1 MKSHFF
7 AYLMRMKNIKRW
19 GLMRN
24 TEQENIKEHSLDVA
38 YIAHALGAIA
48 NNVYGKDVD
57 IKNLVM
63 IAMYHD
69 VTEVI
74 TGDLATP
81 VKYFNPEIKTAYK
94 ELEKLSAGRILN
106 MLPQEIAGEYE
117 CINGGNEY
125 EEKLVKAADK
135 ISAYFK
141 CVEELKSGNREFA
154 MAKESLLKAV
164 HDFELPE
171 VEYFMDRFADSIGLT
186 LDELKM

>member
-24 TEQENIKEHSLDVA
+24 TEPENIKEHSLDVA
-38 YIAHALGAIA
+38 YIAHAIAAIA
-48 NNVYGKDVD
+48 KNVYGKDVNV
-57 IKNLVM
+57 KNVVM

-81 VKYFNPEIKTAYK
+81 IKYFNPEIKSAYK
-94 ELEKLSAGRILN
+94 EIEHISAQKIKDMIPN
-106 MLPQEIAGEYE
+106 DIKSEYC
-117 CINGGNEY
+117 CIDGGNEY
-125 EEKLVKAADK
+125 EELLVKAADK

-141 CVEELKSGNREFA
+141 CVEELNSGNNEFA
-154 MAKESLLKAV
+154 TAKNSLLKAICE
-164 HDFELPE
+164 FNLPE
-171 VEYFMDRFADSIGLT
+171 VEYFMNTFAHSVGLT
-186 LDELKM
+186 LDELK

>member
-24 TEQENIKEHSLDVA
+24 TESENIKEHSLDVA
-38 YIAHALGAIA
+38 YIAHALAAIA
-48 NNVYGKDVD
+48 KNIYGKSVDV
-57 IKNLVM
+57 KNVVM
-63 IAMYHD
+63 IALYHD

-81 VKYFNPEIKTAYK
+81 IKYFNPEIKVAYK
-94 ELEKLSAGRILN
+94 EIEHISAQKIKN
-106 MLPQEIAGEYE
+106 MVPAQIKGEYN
-117 CINGGNEY
+117 CLDGGTEY
-125 EEKLVKAADK
+125 EELLVKAADK

-141 CVEELKSGNREFA
+141 CVEELKSGNNEFA

-164 HDFELPE
+164 YDFDLPE
-171 VEYFMDRFADSIGLT
+171 VEYFMDTFAHSVGLT
-186 LDELKM
+186 LDELK